1 MANHNK
7 ITNVPQPARSILR
20 SYPDIEDVASLHDRY
35 LEAVASGDDSAIREA
50 QQHIETLL
58 DGKNQLFEQ
67 RNRPERVSFEP
78 DNTRVVVKKG
88 GTTLYAYDFSS

>member
-1 MANHNK
+1 MANNK

-20 SYPDIEDVASLHDRY
+20 AYPDIEAVLSLHDRY
-35 LEAVASGDDSAIREA
+35 LEAVASEDDAAIQEA

-58 DGKNQLFEQ
+58 DGKNQIFEQ

-78 DNTRVVVKKG
+78 ENKRVVVKKG
-88 GTTLYAYDFSS
+88 GTMLYAYDFSP